1 MTHPL
6 IAARNLAAKAWRRGR
21 PSPRRSAHVA
31 RRARV
36 QRAVDDVPV
45 TSGASSANLPFWRAG
60 VGPIIA
66 GPWLSEVG
74 FEVLY
79 WIPFLRWF
87 EDRYRVDRE
96 RVIAVSRG
104 GASSWYA
111 DVAGAYVE
119 IFDHL
124 DPETFARRNAE
135 RRDVDESGGQKQTTH
150 GPLDDEILQAVR
162 RSIGGDN
169 APVCHPQLMYRLFN
183 QFWSGNRPLDLV
195 TSHTRHRLLRMSRP
209 ADVGAARSIRGGEVL
224 YRDGAAG
231 IGRAPA
237 RAS

>member
-6 IAARNLAAKAWRRGR
+6 IAARNLAAKAWRRG
-21 PSPRRSAHVA
+21 SAVPRRSAHVA

-36 QRAVDDVPV
+36 REQWTMFRAE
-45 TSGASSANLPFWRAG
+45 WRIERELAFLARG
-60 VGPIIA
+60 RHPIIA

-111 DVAGAYVE
+111 DVAGAYVD

-124 DPETFARRNAE
+124 DPETFAQRNAE

-150 GPLDDEILQAVR
+150 G
-162 RSIGGDN
+162 
-169 APVCHPQLMYRLFN
+169 
-183 QFWSGNRPLDLV
+183 
-195 TSHTRHRLLRMSRP
+195 
-209 ADVGAARSIRGGEVL
+209 
-224 YRDGAAG
+224 AAG
-231 IGRAPA
+231 
-237 RAS
+237 